1 MVNCYGQKG
10 NENVDIVVIRENTR
24 SQYAGREHEVVPGVI
39 QTFQVTMTKFWS
51 DRIAKYAFEFA
62 QYNKRKK
69 VTATTTR
76 EKDENFMKLADTF
89 FLESCQE
96 VAKLY
101 PSITYDEI
109 SVDNCSLRLVET
121 PERFDVIITPNL
133 YGDIIVNVAAG
144 ISGRGNGNIIMHGGS
159 FGVEYAVYEQV
170 GSVGNDEN
178 PITLLFSSV
187 MMLRH
192 LQLPLFADRLET
204 ALKRAVSQGQ
214 IFRNCSNVTTQ
225 EVVDAVIANLD

>member
-89 FLESCQE
+89 FWNLVKKLLSCIQ
-96 VAKLY
+96 ASLTTKYLL
-101 PSITYDEI
+101 IT
-109 SVDNCSLRLVET
+109 
-121 PERFDVIITPNL
+121 
-133 YGDIIVNVAAG
+133 
-144 ISGRGNGNIIMHGGS
+144 
-159 FGVEYAVYEQV
+159 AVC
-170 GSVGNDEN
+170 D
-178 PITLLFSSV
+178 L
-187 MMLRH
+187 
-192 LQLPLFADRLET
+192 
-204 ALKRAVSQGQ
+204 
-214 IFRNCSNVTTQ
+214 
-225 EVVDAVIANLD
+225 